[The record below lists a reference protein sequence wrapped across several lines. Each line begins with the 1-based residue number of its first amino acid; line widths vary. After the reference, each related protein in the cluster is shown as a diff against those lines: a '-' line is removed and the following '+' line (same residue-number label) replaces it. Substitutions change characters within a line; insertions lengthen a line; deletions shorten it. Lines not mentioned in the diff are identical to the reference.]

1 MILIDPYI
9 SVGGTDV
16 STLCK
21 AVELTGSAVVQD
33 NTTFGSGW
41 ETKEAGLK
49 GGSVRLS
56 FKQGYGT
63 STAWDAI
70 NLTDLGAT
78 VTVILK
84 PGAGA
89 KATTN
94 PEWTFSAVV
103 ETLQFVAGAVGD
115 VITND
120 VTWPVTGAIVEDVTP

>member
-1 MILIDPYI
+1 MILIDPI
-9 SVGGTDV
+9 ITIDTVDV

-21 AVELTGSAVVQD
+21 AVELTGTATVQD

-63 STAWDAI
+63 STAWAATG
-70 NLTDLGAT
+70 LAKLGDT
-78 VTVILK
+78 VTITLQPK
-84 PGAGA
+84 SG
-89 KATTN
+89 TTSTTA
-94 PEWTFSAVV
+94 PEWTFDAVV
-103 ETLQFVAGAVGD
+103 ESLQFVAGAVGD

-120 VTWPVTGAIVEDVTP
+120 VTWPVTGAITEATA

>member
-1 MILIDPYI
+1 MILIDPSI
-9 SVGGTDV
+9 SVGAVDV
-16 STLCK
+16 STLVK

-63 STAWDAI
+63 STAWAAV
-70 NLTDLGAT
+70 NLGDLGAT
-78 VTVILK
+78 VAVVIK
-84 PGAGA
+84 PTDA
-89 KATTN
+89 ATSASN
-94 PEWTFSAVV
+94 PQWTFDAVV

-115 VITND
+115 VVTND
-120 VTWPVTGAIVEDVTP
+120 VTWPVTGAIAEAVA

>member
-1 MILIDPYI
+1 MILIDPSI
-9 SVGGTDV
+9 TVASVSV

-21 AVELTGSAVVQD
+21 AIEITGSAVVQD

-63 STAWDAI
+63 STAWAA
-70 NLTDLGAT
+70 LGLAKLGTT
-78 VTVILK
+78 VTVVVK
-84 PGAGA
+84 PAAGSTSA
-89 KATTN
+89 SN
-94 PEWTFSAVV
+94 PQWTFDAVV
-103 ETLQFVAGAVGD
+103 ETLQFVSGAVGD

-120 VTWPVTGAIVEDVTP
+120 VTWPITGAIVEAVA